1 MGNYPKELI
10 DDYRGGKINR
20 ARFIQLFKQ
29 WQINN
34 TIDYS
39 CKGTADRNG
48 SKITYRGI
56 TGKIEN
62 GVICWGKHN
71 TAETLFIFERQIDY
85 AFNQEH
91 IAFKNA
97 CYYSGE
103 ANEATLHADYEKRA
117 YCIKAR
123 DEFLKQAEK
132 WGALWT

>member
-34 TIDYS
+34 T
-39 CKGTADRNG
+39 
-48 SKITYRGI
+48 
-56 TGKIEN
+56 
-62 GVICWGKHN
+62 
-71 TAETLFIFERQIDY
+71 
-85 AFNQEH
+85 
-91 IAFKNA
+91 
-97 CYYSGE
+97 YYSGE
-103 ANEATLHADYEKRA
+103 ANEATLHADYEKRT